1 MSGFA
6 KAVVAVGLLLSGL
19 SVAHAAD
26 CADDPKTTGLS
37 RTVAVDSTGGKQ
49 FGRLQYTKT
58 APIRRMEVVLTFD
71 DGPHGQFTKQIL
83 ETLDRHC
90 VKATFFTVGRMALF
104 MSAALKDAAK
114 RGHTIATHTWS
125 HPRDLS
131 KIPVEEAK
139 MEIEKG
145 FVATSYALGLPIAP
159 FFRYPGLND
168 SPELNAYLASR
179 DISVWSVD
187 VVSDDTIA
195 GTTAEQLINRTMER
209 VRQMQGGVVL
219 FHDLKP
225 VTAEAMDG
233 FLTQLKLEGYKVV
246 HVVSN
251 SGYQPNPAMVAR
263 ADFSKQSLQS
273 VAFTGV
279 APEGHAGRD
288 MNMLT
293 TGHVEIMKT
302 EFINIES
309 SAIAAKQE
317 AAVVKQRK
325 ATAPTVKLE
334 AAPTPAP
341 RARQEAAPAKRGMA
355 SVKQEAA
362 AASRLIA
369 KEEPTN

>member
-1 MSGFA
+1 MFGFV
-6 KAVVAVGLLLSGL
+6 KAVAAMALLVGCVSI
-19 SVAHAAD
+19 AHAAD

-37 RTVAVDSTGGKQ
+37 RTVAIDSTGGKQ
-49 FGRLQYTKT
+49 FGRLQYPKT
-58 APIRRMEVVLTFD
+58 APIRRMEIVLTFD
-71 DGPHGQFTKQIL
+71 DGPHPQHTKQIL
-83 ETLDRHC
+83 DMLDRHC

-104 MSAALKDAAK
+104 MSAGLKDAAK

-131 KIPVEEAK
+131 KLPIEEAK

-187 VVSDDTIA
+187 VVSDDTLP
-195 GTTAEQLINRTMER
+195 GTTPEQLINRAMER
-209 VRQMQGGVVL
+209 VRQMHGGVVL
-219 FHDLKP
+219 FHDLKA
-225 VTAEAMDG
+225 VTAEALDG
-233 FLTQLKLEGYKVV
+233 FLTQIKLEGYKVV

-279 APEGHAGRD
+279 APEGQLARD
-288 MNMLT
+288 TNVLT
-293 TGHVEIMKT
+293 AGHVDIMKT

-309 SAIAAKQE
+309 SAIAAKQ
-317 AAVVKQRK
+317 V
-325 ATAPTVKLE
+325 
-334 AAPTPAP
+334 
-341 RARQEAAPAKRGMA
+341 
-355 SVKQEAA
+355 
-362 AASRLIA
+362 AASAKQGAGSRLVA
-369 KEEPTN
+369 KEDPN

>member
-1 MSGFA
+1 MRSEGQPMFGFV
-6 KAVVAVGLLLSGL
+6 KAVSAVTLLVGCVSI
-19 SVAHAAD
+19 AHAAD

-49 FGRLQYTKT
+49 FGRLQYLKT

-71 DGPHGQFTKQIL
+71 DGPHGQHTKQIL
-83 ETLDRHC
+83 DTLDRHC

-131 KIPVEEAK
+131 KIPFEEAK

-145 FVATSYALGLPIAP
+145 FVATSYALGQPIAP

-195 GTTAEQLINRTMER
+195 GSTAEQLINRTMER
-209 VRQMQGGVVL
+209 VRQMHGGVVL

-225 VTAEAMDG
+225 VTAEGLDG

-263 ADFSKQSLQS
+263 ADFSKQSLQT

-279 APEGHAGRD
+279 APESHVGPD
-288 MNMLT
+288 TNVLT
-293 TGHVEIMKT
+293 AGHVDIMKT

-317 AAVVKQRK
+317 AASAKQG
-325 ATAPTVKLE
+325 AV
-334 AAPTPAP
+334 
-341 RARQEAAPAKRGMA
+341 PAKREAVPSAAQGMA
-355 SVKQEAA
+355 SVKEEAA
-362 AASRLIA
+362 SAKQGAARLVA
-369 KEEPTN
+369 KEEQPN

>member
-1 MSGFA
+1 MFGFV
-6 KAVVAVGLLLSGL
+6 KAVSAAALFIGCVSA
-19 SVAHAAD
+19 AQAAD

-49 FGRLQYTKT
+49 FGRLQYPKT
-58 APIRRMEVVLTFD
+58 TPIRRMEVVLTFD
-71 DGPHGQFTKQIL
+71 DGPHGQYTKQIL
-83 ETLDRHC
+83 DILDRHC

-114 RGHTIATHTWS
+114 RGHTIATHSWS
-125 HPRDLS
+125 HQRDLS
-131 KIPVEEAK
+131 KIPFEEAK

-187 VVSDDTIA
+187 VVSDDTLP
-195 GTTAEQLINRTMER
+195 GSTPEQLINRVMER
-209 VRQMQGGVVL
+209 VRQMRGGVIL
-219 FHDLKP
+219 FHDLKS
-225 VTAEAMDG
+225 VTAEGLDG

-251 SGYQPNPAMVAR
+251 SGYQPDPAMVAR
-263 ADFSKQSLQS
+263 ADFSKQSLQT
-273 VAFTGV
+273 VAFAGV
-279 APEGHAGRD
+279 AEEGTPGGEK
-288 MNMLT
+288 NMLT
-293 TGHVEIMKT
+293 PGHVEIMKT
-302 EFINIES
+302 EFINLES

-317 AAVVKQRK
+317 AAKQG
-325 ATAPTVKLE
+325 ATPPRRE
-334 AAPTPAP
+334 DIPAAA
-341 RARQEAAPAKRGMA
+341 QGMA

-362 AASRLIA
+362 SAKRGAARLVA
-369 KEEPTN
+369 KEEQPN

>member
-1 MSGFA
+1 MFGFV
-6 KAVVAVGLLLSGL
+6 KAVLAVALVVGGVSA
-19 SVAHAAD
+19 AHAVD

-49 FGRLQYTKT
+49 FGRLQYPKT
-58 APIRRMEVVLTFD
+58 APIRKMEVVLTFD
-71 DGPHGQFTKQIL
+71 DGPHGQYTKQIL
-83 ETLDRHC
+83 DTLDRHC

-104 MSAALKDAAK
+104 MSPALKDASK

-125 HPRDLS
+125 HPRDMS
-131 KIPVEEAK
+131 KLPIEEAK

-145 FVATSYALGLPIAP
+145 FVATSYALGMPIAP
-159 FFRYPGLND
+159 FFRFPGLND

-187 VVSDDTIA
+187 VVSDDTMP
-195 GTTAEQLINRTMER
+195 GTTPVQLINRTIER
-209 VRQMQGGVVL
+209 VRQMHGGVVL
-219 FHDLKP
+219 FHDLKA
-225 VTAEAMDG
+225 VTAEALDG

-279 APEGHAGRD
+279 AQEGQGGRD
-288 MNMLT
+288 KKMLT
-293 TGHVEIMKT
+293 AGHVDIMKT

-309 SAIAAKQE
+309 SAISAKQE
-317 AAVVKQRK
+317 AASAKQQG
-325 ATAPTVKLE
+325 AS
-334 AAPTPAP
+334 
-341 RARQEAAPAKRGMA
+341 GMA
-355 SVKQEAA
+355 SIKQEAA
-362 AASRLIA
+362 TAKQGGASRFVA
-369 KEEPTN
+369 EEQPTN

>member
-1 MSGFA
+1 MFGLVKAILATSLLVSGISIA
-6 KAVVAVGLLLSGL
+6 R
-19 SVAHAAD
+19 AAD

-37 RTVAVDSTGGKQ
+37 RTVAIDSTGGKQ
-49 FGRLQYTKT
+49 FGRLQYPKT
-58 APIRRMEVVLTFD
+58 APLRRMEVVLTFD
-71 DGPHGQFTKQIL
+71 DGPHGQHTKQIL
-83 ETLDRHC
+83 DTLDRHC

-104 MSAALKDAAK
+104 MQVALKDAAK

-145 FVATSYALGLPIAP
+145 FVATSYALGTPIAP

-187 VVSDDTIA
+187 VVSDDTLP
-195 GTTAEQLINRTMER
+195 GTTPEQLINRAMER
-209 VRQMQGGVVL
+209 VRQMHGGVVL
-219 FHDLKP
+219 FHDLKA
-225 VTAEAMDG
+225 VTAEALDG

-279 APEGHAGRD
+279 APEGHVSRD
-288 MNMLT
+288 SKVLSA
-293 TGHVEIMKT
+293 GHVDIMKT
-302 EFINIES
+302 EFINLET

-317 AAVVKQRK
+317 AATAKQPPASAK
-325 ATAPTVKLE
+325 PEL
-334 AAPTPAP
+334 TPA
-341 RARQEAAPAKRGMA
+341 AKGMA

-362 AASRLIA
+362 SSRLVA
-369 KEEPTN
+369 KEEAGN